1 MVLYFE
7 DFKVSSCHFLQ
18 ALMLLSKI
26 SPDLVGNPI
35 EEERLYDA
43 VDCILYS
50 MVYPRNCI

>member
-50 MVYPRNCI
+50 MVYPQNCI